1 MAEATL
7 SKNAYMAEIIKTMV
21 RLGIEDAEHFIEY
34 TTMILPQ
41 MNTLE
46 LRYELENLL
55 DNEIGLME

>member
-7 SKNAYMAEIIKTMV
+7 SKNDYMAEIIKTIV
-21 RLGIEDAEHFIEY
+21 RLGVEDAEHFITY

-46 LRYELENLL
+46 LKYELENML
-55 DNEIGLME
+55 DNEIGLTE